1 MNLGAWIT
9 NSIIN
14 EQSNVQRVI
23 AIYPGRFQPMGQ
35 HHKATYDWLAKK
47 FGQKNTF
54 ISTSDKT
61 DDKSPFNF
69 REKLEIIK
77 AYGIPESQIIMT
89 KSPYQSLEI
98 TDKFDPE
105 TTAVVFMYGDKDAG
119 RISYTK
125 KDGSPGYFQ
134 PYKENDILQPLS
146 KHGYIVIAPHMQFN
160 IPGYGE
166 MSGTTLR
173 QSLAAATDTKTYK
186 NLLGFNNIDVFNMIH
201 DKLAPGRPLNV
212 VDERKSTRT
221 TPVSESSL
229 QPGWWRDL
237 IREISLEVEEDIAP
251 DILTSFNVQDQLNP
265 VIWEKDSVLKS
276 EVRRK
281 LLQIANDFFKELELP
296 AGTVLDDIVLTGSI
310 ANYNWSKY
318 SDIDIHLRLD
328 FSKLNG
334 NMDIVRNY
342 MLSKKTIWN
351 LTHDIT
357 IYGYPVELYVENIG
371 DPHVSSG
378 VYSILNNKW
387 INTPTSDKVQ
397 IDKSSIIKKVESYEA
412 NLPILKKLI
421 DSGKFD
427 KVISIIDQLKTRIKS
442 MRQAG
447 LESGGEYSIENLAFK
462 VLRRSEFMDT
472 LSNMRIKAYD
482 SQMGINESL
491 LLEGGAAGHMA
502 HVFDDTDLTF
512 ADLKELVRRSL
523 AGELDLESAVTEK
536 SDGQNIQIT
545 YNTGQVGAARNKSTI
560 IDPMSIDDLK
570 LKFAGRGDIENA
582 FIYAMKDLQT
592 AIEKLPIDVR
602 TKIFQNGKRFANVE
616 IIYPATKNVIY
627 YGPAAYLQ
635 LHGLDEYDE
644 NATKIK
650 SYPELGGTLQKL
662 ITKVNADTQEHFKII
677 PPNIIK
683 MQRDVKFD
691 EKVPYYINKIDALKN
706 RYNLKDIDEVSK
718 YHEAAWVEYIDS
730 QFPGLQPDVKQG
742 LIQRWAYQDKSYR
755 LDRKN
760 IADPNVLE
768 KAIKIDKND
777 MSRIAKNN
785 IGKFEQIFLELG
797 ADVLNN
803 ISNFLA
809 VNPAES
815 VQNLRRDIAKAIR
828 DIKSSNDLESL
839 HKLKDQLTRI
849 KQAGGFEKI
858 VPAEGIVFVYKGN
871 TYKYTGVFASINQL
885 LGILR
890 YAR

>member
-1 MNLGAWIT
+1 MNLGNWIAD
-9 NSIIN
+9 SIII
-14 EQSNVQRVI
+14 EQTNIQRVI

-61 DDKSPFNF
+61 DEKSPFNF
-69 REKLEIIK
+69 NEKREIIK
-77 AYGIPESQIIMT
+77 AYGVPESQIIMT

-98 TDKFDPE
+98 TNKFDPE
-105 TTAVVFMYGDKDAG
+105 TTAVIFMYGDKDAG

-125 KDGSPGYFQ
+125 KDGTPGYFQ
-134 PYKENDILQPLS
+134 PYKDNEVLQPLS
-146 KHGYIVIAPHMQFN
+146 KHGYIIIAPHIQLN

-173 QSLAAATDTKTYK
+173 QSLAAAIDTKTYR

-201 DKLAPGRPLNV
+201 DKLAPGKPLNV

-221 TPVSESSL
+221 TSVSESSL

-237 IREISLEVEEDIAP
+237 IREIAPGIEEDVAP

-265 VIWEKDSVLKS
+265 IIWEKNNELKS

-318 SDIDIHLRLD
+318 SDIDLHLRLD

-334 NMDIVRNY
+334 NADIVRNY

-357 IYGYPVELYVENIG
+357 IHGYPVEVYIENIG

-387 INTPTSDKVQ
+387 INTPDPDKVQ
-397 IDKSSIIKKVESYEA
+397 IDKSNVIKKAESYEA
-412 NLPILKKLI
+412 NLPVIQKLI
-421 DSGKFD
+421 KAGKFD
-427 KVISIIDQLKTRIKS
+427 KAIATIDQLKARIKS

-472 LSNMRIKAYD
+472 LSSMRTNAYD
-482 SQMGINESL
+482 LQMGINESL
-491 LLEGGAAGHMA
+491 ILEGGAAGHMA
-502 HVFDDTDLTF
+502 HPFDDNDLTF

-523 AGELDLESAVTEK
+523 AGELDLESDVSEK
-536 SDGQNIQIT
+536 TDGQNIQIT
-545 YNTGQVGAARNKSTI
+545 YKDGQVGTARNKSTI
-560 IDPMSIDDLK
+560 INPMSIDDLK
-570 LKFAGRGDIENA
+570 IKFTGRGEIENA
-582 FIYAMKDLQT
+582 FVYAMEDLKN
-592 AIEKLPIDVR
+592 AIEKLPVDVR
-602 TKIFQNGKRFANVE
+602 TKIFQNGRRFANVE
-616 IIYPATKNVIY
+616 IIYPATKNVIN

-635 LHGLDEYDE
+635 LHGIDEYDE
-644 NATKIK
+644 NGTKIK

-662 ITKVNADTQEHFKII
+662 ITKVNADTQKHFKII

-683 MQRDVKFD
+683 MQRDIKFD
-691 EKVPYYINKIDALKN
+691 EKVPYYINKINVLQN
-706 RYNLKDIDEVSK
+706 QYNLKDSDEVSK
-718 YHEAAWVEYIDS
+718 YHEAAWAKYIDL
-730 QFPGLQPDVKQG
+730 QFPNLPLDVKQG

-760 IADPNVLE
+760 ITDPEILK
-768 KAIKIDKND
+768 KAIEIDKND

-797 ADVLNN
+797 ADVMSNV
-803 ISNFLA
+803 SNFLA
-809 VNPAES
+809 INPDES
-815 VQNLRRDIAKAIR
+815 VKNLRRDIANAIR
-828 DIKSSNDLESL
+828 DIKSSNNLESL
-839 HKLKDQLTRI
+839 RKLKDQLTRI
-849 KQAGGFEKI
+849 KQLGGFEKI

-871 TYKYTGVFASINQL
+871 TYKYTGVFAGINQL

>member
-1 MNLGAWIT
+1 MNLGNWIAD
-9 NSIIN
+9 SIII
-14 EQSNVQRVI
+14 EQTNIQRVI

-61 DDKSPFNF
+61 DEKSPFNF
-69 REKLEIIK
+69 NEKREIIK
-77 AYGIPESQIIMT
+77 AYGVPESQIIMT

-98 TDKFDPE
+98 TNKFDPE
-105 TTAVVFMYGDKDAG
+105 TTAVIFMYGDKDAG

-125 KDGSPGYFQ
+125 KDGTPGYFQ
-134 PYKENDILQPLS
+134 PYKDNEVLQPLS
-146 KHGYIVIAPHMQFN
+146 KHGYIIIAPHIQLN

-173 QSLAAATDTKTYK
+173 QSLAAAIDTKTYR

-201 DKLAPGRPLNV
+201 DKLAPGKPLNV
-212 VDERKSTRT
+212 VDERKSTRNT
-221 TPVSESSL
+221 SVSESSL

-237 IREISLEVEEDIAP
+237 IREIAPGIEEDVAP

-265 VIWEKDSVLKS
+265 VIWEKNNELKS

-318 SDIDIHLRLD
+318 SDIDLHLRLD

-334 NMDIVRNY
+334 NADIVRNY

-357 IYGYPVELYVENIG
+357 IHGYPVEVYIENIG

-387 INTPTSDKVQ
+387 INTPDPDKVQ
-397 IDKSSIIKKVESYEA
+397 IDKSNVIKKAESYEA
-412 NLPILKKLI
+412 NLPVIQKLI
-421 DSGKFD
+421 KAGKFD
-427 KVISIIDQLKTRIKS
+427 KAIATIDQLKARIKS

-472 LSNMRIKAYD
+472 LSSMRTNAYD
-482 SQMGINESL
+482 LQMGINESL
-491 LLEGGAAGHMA
+491 ILEGGAAGHMA
-502 HVFDDTDLTF
+502 HPFDDNDLTF

-523 AGELDLESAVTEK
+523 AGELDLESDVSEK
-536 SDGQNIQIT
+536 TDGQNIQIT
-545 YNTGQVGAARNKSTI
+545 YKDGQVGTARNKSTI
-560 IDPMSIDDLK
+560 INPMSIDDLK
-570 LKFAGRGDIENA
+570 IKFTGRGEIENA
-582 FIYAMKDLQT
+582 FVYAMEDLKN
-592 AIEKLPIDVR
+592 AIEKLPVDVR
-602 TKIFQNGKRFANVE
+602 TKIFQNGRRFANVE
-616 IIYPATKNVIY
+616 IIYPATKNVIN

-635 LHGLDEYDE
+635 LHGIDEYDE
-644 NATKIK
+644 NGTKIK

-662 ITKVNADTQEHFKII
+662 ITKVNADTQKHFKII

-683 MQRDVKFD
+683 MQRDIKFD
-691 EKVPYYINKIDALKN
+691 EKVPYYINKINVLQN
-706 RYNLKDIDEVSK
+706 QYNLKDSDEVSK
-718 YHEAAWVEYIDS
+718 YHEAAWAKYIDL
-730 QFPGLQPDVKQG
+730 QFPNLPLDVKQG

-760 IADPNVLE
+760 ITDPEILK
-768 KAIKIDKND
+768 KAIEIDKND

-797 ADVLNN
+797 ADVMSN

-809 VNPAES
+809 INPDES
-815 VQNLRRDIAKAIR
+815 VKNLRRDIANAIR
-828 DIKSSNDLESL
+828 DIKSSNNLESL
-839 HKLKDQLTRI
+839 RKLKDQLTRI
-849 KQAGGFEKI
+849 KQLGGFEKI

-871 TYKYTGVFASINQL
+871 TYKYTGVFAGINQL

>member
-1 MNLGAWIT
+1 MNLGNWIAD
-9 NSIIN
+9 SIII
-14 EQSNVQRVI
+14 EQTNIQRVI

-61 DDKSPFNF
+61 DEKSPFNF
-69 REKLEIIK
+69 NEKREIIK
-77 AYGIPESQIIMT
+77 AYGVPESQIIMT

-98 TDKFDPE
+98 TNKFDPE
-105 TTAVVFMYGDKDAG
+105 TTAVIFMYGDKDAG

-125 KDGSPGYFQ
+125 KDGTPGYFQ
-134 PYKENDILQPLS
+134 PYKDNEVLQPLS
-146 KHGYIVIAPHMQFN
+146 KHGYIIIAPHIQLN

-173 QSLAAATDTKTYK
+173 QSLAAAIDTKTYR

-201 DKLAPGRPLNV
+201 DKLAPGKPLNV

-221 TPVSESSL
+221 TSVSESSL

-237 IREISLEVEEDIAP
+237 IREIAPGIEEDVAP

-265 VIWEKDSVLKS
+265 VIWEKNNELKS

-318 SDIDIHLRLD
+318 SDIDLHLRLD

-334 NMDIVRNY
+334 NADIVRNY

-357 IYGYPVELYVENIG
+357 IHGYPVEVYIENIG

-387 INTPTSDKVQ
+387 INTPDPDKVQ
-397 IDKSSIIKKVESYEA
+397 IDKSNVIKKAESYEA
-412 NLPILKKLI
+412 NLPVIQKLI
-421 DSGKFD
+421 KAGKFD
-427 KVISIIDQLKTRIKS
+427 KAIATIDQLKARIKS

-472 LSNMRIKAYD
+472 LSSMRTNAYD
-482 SQMGINESL
+482 LQMGINESL
-491 LLEGGAAGHMA
+491 ILEGGAAGHMA
-502 HVFDDTDLTF
+502 HPFDDNDLTF

-523 AGELDLESAVTEK
+523 AGELDLESDVSEK
-536 SDGQNIQIT
+536 TDGQNIQIT
-545 YNTGQVGAARNKSTI
+545 YKDGQVGTARNKSTI
-560 IDPMSIDDLK
+560 INPMSIDDLK
-570 LKFAGRGDIENA
+570 IKFTGRGEIENA
-582 FIYAMKDLQT
+582 FVYAMEDLKN
-592 AIEKLPIDVR
+592 AIEKLPVDVR
-602 TKIFQNGKRFANVE
+602 TKIFQNGRRFANVE
-616 IIYPATKNVIY
+616 IIYPATKNVIN

-635 LHGLDEYDE
+635 LHGIDEYDE
-644 NATKIK
+644 NGTKIK

-662 ITKVNADTQEHFKII
+662 ITKVNADTQKHFKII

-683 MQRDVKFD
+683 MQRDIKFD
-691 EKVPYYINKIDALKN
+691 EKVPYYINKINVLQN
-706 RYNLKDIDEVSK
+706 QYNLKDSDEVSK
-718 YHEAAWVEYIDS
+718 YHEAAWAKYIDL
-730 QFPGLQPDVKQG
+730 QFPNLPLDVKQG

-760 IADPNVLE
+760 ITDPEILK
-768 KAIKIDKND
+768 KAIEIDKND

-797 ADVLNN
+797 ADVMSN

-809 VNPAES
+809 INPDES
-815 VQNLRRDIAKAIR
+815 VKNLRRDIANAIR
-828 DIKSSNDLESL
+828 DIKSSNNLESL
-839 HKLKDQLTRI
+839 RKLKDQLTRI
-849 KQAGGFEKI
+849 KQLGGFEKI

-871 TYKYTGVFASINQL
+871 TYKYTGVFAGINQL